1 MVRFFRD
8 GGRRLANNSFHL
20 ELNRL
25 RELATGFADAN
36 PALAPL
42 LNGSMTD
49 PDVERLLDAVAF
61 NNDLLERK
69 LRVDFPKLIHQL
81 ADIILPH
88 YLRPVPATTVIGFTP
103 KPNLEQPVTIPAG
116 SQLSSAPV
124 NGTPCGFTTTVDLE
138 IHPLVLR
145 DAAVIQAS
153 GRNAEIRLSLTSTAQ
168 SLLSWQ
174 PRSLR
179 LFLAGDRAS
188 ATELYQLLRLHI
200 KRIVVTPSD
209 GGAGVILPPE
219 CLKPEGFDDCE
230 VLFPYPLQA
239 FSGYRLIQEY
249 FHLPEKFLFFELS
262 GWERWLHR
270 GKGNHF
276 TVSFELGDVP
286 SVLPRIGQGSF
297 ALHAVPAVNIFPHD
311 ADPIQINHHVSR
323 YRIRPSG
330 SAPVHYRVVSVD
342 GIRGYCRD
350 SCRERT
356 YVPFDLFSSDNIEA
370 PVYYTNRERSRGR
383 DDFETHVSVA
393 FPAGVPF
400 PDKETLSISLTCTNG
415 TLPESL
421 RIGDICV
428 PSATIPE
435 SVTFRNVT
443 PVNPGYPPFLGP
455 DLLWRL
461 TCHLY
466 LNHVSLES
474 VEHLRTLLQLYVPH
488 GGPESANLKRISG
501 IEEIQVLPSECRV
514 AGDILRGSEFRM
526 EVRQDHFAGPGDLY
540 LFGCVID
547 RFLAEYASINSYTKL
562 VMGEVLKG
570 ERYQWPIR
578 QV

>member
-1 MVRFFRD
+1 MTK
-8 GGRRLANNSFHL
+8 NSFHL
-20 ELNRL
+20 DLSRL
-25 RELATGFADAN
+25 RELAAGFADAN

-42 LNGSMTD
+42 LIGSMTD

-88 YLRPVPATTVIGFTP
+88 YLRPIPATTIIGFTP
-103 KPNLEQPVTIPAG
+103 KTNQEQSVTIPAG
-116 SQLSSAPV
+116 TQLSSAPV
-124 NGTPCGFTTTVDLE
+124 NGTPCCFRTTVDLE

-145 DAAVIQAS
+145 DAAIIQTA
-153 GRNAEIRLSLTSTAQ
+153 GRNAEIRLSLTSTAR
-168 SLLSWQ
+168 SLSHWQ

-188 ATELYQLLRLHI
+188 TTELYQLLRLHVT
-200 KRIVVTPSD
+200 RIVVTPSD
-209 GGAGVILPPE
+209 GGAGVTLPPE
-219 CLKPEGFDDCE
+219 SLKPEGFDNCE
-230 VLFPYPLQA
+230 VLFPYPFQA
-239 FSGYRLIQEY
+239 FPGYRLIQEY

-270 GKGNHF
+270 GEGKQF
-276 TVSFELGDVP
+276 TVSFELDDIPPVQ
-286 SVLPRIGQGSF
+286 PRIGQGSF
-297 ALHAVPAVNIFPHD
+297 VLHAVPAVNIFPHD
-311 ADPIQINHHVSR
+311 ADPIQINHRASR

-330 SAPVHYRVVSVD
+330 SAPAHYRIMSVE

-350 SCRERT
+350 SCCERT
-356 YVPFDLFSSDNIEA
+356 YVPFDLFSSDTIEV
-370 PVYYTNRERSRGR
+370 PVYYTSRERSRGR
-383 DDFETHVSVA
+383 DDFDAHISVA
-393 FPAGVPF
+393 FPTGVPF

-428 PSATIPE
+428 PSPTIPE
-435 SVTFRNVT
+435 LLTFRNIT

-466 LNHVSLES
+466 LNHVSLGS
-474 VEHLRTLLQLYVPH
+474 AEHLRTLLQLYVPH

-501 IEEIQVLPSECRV
+501 IEEIHVLPSECRV
-514 AGDILRGSEFRM
+514 ADDILRGSEFRM
-526 EVRQDHFAGPGDLY
+526 AVRQDHFAGPGDLY
-540 LFGCVID
+540 LFGCVVD

-562 VMGEVLKG
+562 VMGEILKG
-570 ERYQWPIR
+570 ESYQWPIR
-578 QV
+578 KV

>member
-1 MVRFFRD
+1 MTK
-8 GGRRLANNSFHL
+8 NSFHL
-20 ELNRL
+20 ELSRL
-25 RELATGFADAN
+25 RELAAGFADAN

-61 NNDLLERK
+61 HNDLLERK
-69 LRVDFPKLIHQL
+69 LRVEFPKLIHQL

-88 YLRPVPATTVIGFTP
+88 YLRPIPATTVIGFTP
-103 KPNLEQPVTIPAG
+103 KPNQEQSVTIPAG

-124 NGTPCGFTTTVDLE
+124 NGTPCCFTTTVDLE
-138 IHPLVLR
+138 IHPLELR
-145 DAAVIQAS
+145 DVAIIQAS
-153 GRNAEIRLSLTSTAQ
+153 GRNAEIRLSLTSSAQ
-168 SLLSWQ
+168 SLSHWQ

-188 ATELYQLLRLHI
+188 ATELYQLLRLHVT
-200 KRIVVTPSD
+200 RIVVTPSD
-209 GGAGVILPPE
+209 GGAGVTLPPE

-239 FSGYRLIQEY
+239 FLGYRLIQEY

-262 GWERWLHR
+262 GSDRWLHR
-270 GKGNHF
+270 GEGKQF
-276 TVSFELGDVP
+276 TVSFELDDVP

-297 ALHAVPAVNIFPHD
+297 VLHAVPAINIFPHD
-311 ADPIQINHHVSR
+311 ADPIQINHHASR

-330 SAPVHYRVVSVD
+330 SASAHYRILSVD
-342 GIRGYCRD
+342 RIRGYCRD

-356 YVPFDLFSSDNIEA
+356 YVPFDLFSLDTIEA
-370 PVYYTNRERSRGR
+370 PVYYTSRERSQGR
-383 DDFETHVSVA
+383 DDFDTHISVA
-393 FPAGVPF
+393 FPTGVPF

-428 PSATIPE
+428 PSPTIPE
-435 SVTFRNVT
+435 SLTFRNIT

-466 LNHVSLES
+466 LNHVSLGS

-526 EVRQDHFAGPGDLY
+526 AVRQDHFAGPGDLY

-547 RFLAEYASINSYTKL
+547 RFLVDYASINSYTKL

-570 ERYQWPIR
+570 ESYQWPIR